1 MPPYVESLRKLVETT
16 KQHSHPPVPP
26 NPAMTA
32 SVSRD
37 EGPQIPV
44 SREASSAGDV
54 VKKFDDPS
62 VETPKRASLPVRIRD
77 KLGLDVGTLCM
88 MFKSVYP
95 DGRED
100 VVTVRS

>member
-1 MPPYVESLRKLVETT
+1 MAAP
-16 KQHSHPPVPP
+16 
-26 NPAMTA
+26 
-32 SVSRD
+32 VSRD
-37 EGPQIPV
+37 EGPQTPV
-44 SREASSAGDV
+44 RREASSGDDV
-54 VKKFDDPS
+54 VKKFEDPS

-100 VVTVRS
+100 VVTVRN